1 MYILQNL
8 DIISPEASQKDIN
21 LLKCLGQSDCA
32 QDSGSG
38 TFLGKIFWTSRGY
51 VTIIPRISYLNPDFE
66 SHTCVQHSADEV
78 RKFFRIN
85 MTYIMNS
92 IA

>member
-21 LLKCLGQSDCA
+21 LLRCLGQSDF
-32 QDSGSG
+32 GSG

-51 VTIIPRISYLNPDFE
+51 DTFISRISYLNPDFE
-66 SHTCVQHSADEV
+66 SQTCMKHSADEV
-78 RKFFRIN
+78 RKLFGIN
-85 MTYIMNS
+85 MTYVMNGF
-92 IA
+92 A